1 MGRKGGSKDMSINEI
16 FPNPTV
22 KEVIFQIRFPNLFYI
37 ESKIGDLQLEI
48 MEEFPKS
55 SLLIRRKV
63 VFVDVG
69 KGEEISEIRNDS
81 DDRTGIKVWQFSSK
95 KDFKLNVTSDSLD
108 ITSQYHK
115 TYNLEGGSKFRD
127 IIKYVLDRFFQITKI
142 PTISRIGLRYIDEC
156 PIPSKDNDTF
166 RSYFNS
172 VFPIDRF
179 NLTDVSEMDF
189 KTVTKKNEYFLRY
202 IESLQKTKDE
212 YKLILDFDG
221 FAVDIAQEN
230 YLAVTDDLHTII
242 LEEYEK
248 TIKDPIYE
256 YMRQGGE

>member
-1 MGRKGGSKDMSINEI
+1 MSISEI

-22 KEVIFQIRFPNLFYI
+22 KEVIFQIIFPNLFYM
-37 ESKIGDLQLEI
+37 ENKIGDLQLEI

-55 SLLIRRKV
+55 ALLIRRKV
-63 VFVDVG
+63 VFADVG
-69 KGEEISEIRNDS
+69 PGEKISEIGIGS
-81 DDRTGIKVWQFSSK
+81 DDRIGTKIWQFSSK
-95 KDFKLNVTSDSLD
+95 KNFKLNVTNDSLD

-115 TYNLEGGSKFRD
+115 TYNLEGGDKFRD
-127 IIKYVLDRFFQITKI
+127 IIQYVLDRFFRVTKI
-142 PTISRIGLRYIDEC
+142 PIISRIGLRYIDEC
-156 PIPSKDNDTF
+156 PVPSKDNNTF

-172 VFPIDRF
+172 VFPLDRF
-179 NLTDVSEMDF
+179 NLIDVSEMDF
-189 KTVTKKNEYFLRY
+189 KTVTKKDKYYLRY
-202 IESLQKTKDE
+202 VESLQKTEDE

-248 TIKDPIYE
+248 TIKEPVYE